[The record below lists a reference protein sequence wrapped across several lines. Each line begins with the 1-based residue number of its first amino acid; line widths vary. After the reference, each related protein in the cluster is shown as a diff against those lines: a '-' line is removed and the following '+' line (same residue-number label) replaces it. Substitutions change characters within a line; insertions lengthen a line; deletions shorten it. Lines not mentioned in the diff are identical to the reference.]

1 MEPQELYLVWG
12 FFGAQIIALAAYRF
26 KALTGSGVIA
36 AVIVGTIILGFGGY
50 VGAAVLLYFFI
61 TGSIL
66 TRLPGKQQTGEK
78 QARNWVQV
86 VSNGG
91 PAALAVILVH
101 AFPAYR
107 ESWTLFFLGTLAA
120 ATADTW
126 ATEIGTRWGKQAYHI
141 LTFRP
146 IASGLSG
153 GVSLIGTLAS
163 VLGSLSVAVLAY
175 LLLPGDDFLCGL
187 FLVPI
192 VPVVAAAGVIG
203 SILDSIIGATLQAK
217 YRTAD
222 GRIVE
227 RPETGGER
235 IQGLSFVTNDMTNV
249 LSTTWAGC
257 IAVGL
262 TTL

>member
-1 MEPQELYLVWG
+1 METQELYLLWG
-12 FFGAQIIALAAYRF
+12 GIGALVIAFLGFRF
-26 KALTGSGVIA
+26 NALTTSGAIA
-36 AVIVGTIILGFGGY
+36 AFVVGTIIFGFGGY

-61 TGSIL
+61 SGSVL
-66 TRLPGKQQTGEK
+66 SRLPGKLQTDEK

-86 VSNGG
+86 IANGG

-101 AFPAYR
+101 TYPSYR
-107 ESWTLFFLGTLAA
+107 ETGTLFFLGTLAA

-146 IASGLSG
+146 VASGLSG

-163 VLGSLSVAVLAY
+163 ILGSLSLAMLAY
-175 LLLPGDDFLCGL
+175 ALLPGDDFLCGL

-203 SILDSIIGATLQAK
+203 SILDSIIGATLQVK
-217 YRTAD
+217 YHTTD

-227 RPETGGER
+227 RPETGAER
-235 IQGLSFVTNDMTNV
+235 IKGLRFVTNDVTNL
-249 LSTTWAGC
+249 LSTIWAGC

>member
-1 MEPQELYLVWG
+1 MV
-12 FFGAQIIALAAYRF
+12 IALLGYRF
-26 KALTGSGVIA
+26 KALSASGAIA
-36 AVIVGTIILGFGGY
+36 AVIVGTIIFGFGGY

-61 TGSIL
+61 SGSIL
-66 TRLPGKQQTGEK
+66 SRLPGKLQTGEK

-86 VSNGG
+86 IANGG

-101 AFPAYR
+101 VFPAYR
-107 ESWTLFFLGTLAA
+107 ESWTLFFLGTLAT

-141 LTFRP
+141 LTLRP
-146 IASGLSG
+146 VASGLSG

-163 VLGSLSVAVLAY
+163 VLGSFSVAILAY
-175 LLLPGDDFLCGL
+175 ALLPGDDFLCGL

-203 SILDSIIGATLQAK
+203 SILDSIIGATLQVK
-217 YRTAD
+217 YRTTD

-227 RPETGGER
+227 RPEPGAER
-235 IQGLSFVTNDMTNV
+235 IRGLSFVTNDVTNI
-249 LSTTWAGC
+249 LSTIWAGC